1 VFPHRQEGRPY
12 TPGSQRANIVQNAAV
27 RFLTIVRHAKAAA
40 HSGDGGDF
48 DRPLTKKGRAQSERL
63 RDAVIDAGVL
73 GQFGP
78 ATALVSGAART
89 RETYALAFAG
99 TPFVHAVEISD
110 LIYNGYRHVSAADAL
125 TELASVD
132 PVTES
137 LLLVAHN
144 PTVLELAYA
153 LSDREIP
160 ALAGDRFP
168 LGAAVVFAVHD
179 GEPIGSR
186 QYRFITAFVPET

>member
-1 VFPHRQEGRPY
+1 MF
-12 TPGSQRANIVQNAAV
+12 VQTSSV
-27 RFLTIVRHAKAAA
+27 RYLTIVRHAKAASLA
-40 HSGDGGDF
+40 DNGSDY

-63 RDAVIDAGVL
+63 RFAVVDETVL

-99 TPFVHAVEISD
+99 TPFVHAVAMSD
-110 LIYNGYRHVSAADAL
+110 FIYNGYQHVSADYAIA
-125 TELASVD
+125 ELASVD

-137 LLLVAHN
+137 LLLIGHN

-153 LSDREIP
+153 LADEEIP
-160 ALAGDRFP
+160 ALAGDRYP
-168 LGAAVVFAVHD
+168 LGAAVVFALRD
-179 GEPIGSR
+179 GEPIGNR
-186 QYRFITAFVPET
+186 QYPFVTAFVPEI